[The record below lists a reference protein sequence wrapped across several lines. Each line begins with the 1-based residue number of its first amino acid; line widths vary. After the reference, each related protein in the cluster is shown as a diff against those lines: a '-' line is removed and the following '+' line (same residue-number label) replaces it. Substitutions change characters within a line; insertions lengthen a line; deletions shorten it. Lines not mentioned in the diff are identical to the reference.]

1 MFDYDYYNA
10 IQAGYEPGNDGHWPS
25 RVGSGPNEGL
35 LLKLMNHK
43 TLLKG
48 LLEDFKGGYN
58 HIYQNPYNNRI
69 YTFDSPGPVLGKR
82 FAEKSYGE

>member
-48 LLEDFKGGYN
+48 LLEDFN
-58 HIYQNPYNNRI
+58 
-69 YTFDSPGPVLGKR
+69 
-82 FAEKSYGE
+82 